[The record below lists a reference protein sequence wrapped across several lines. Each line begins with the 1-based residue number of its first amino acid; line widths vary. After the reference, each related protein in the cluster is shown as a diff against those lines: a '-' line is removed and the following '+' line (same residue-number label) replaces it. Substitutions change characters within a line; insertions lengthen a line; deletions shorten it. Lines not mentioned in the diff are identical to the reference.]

1 MTHAPRFLRS
11 AGRLAAALSAIGLAC
26 LLLGCSKKTS
36 DRSIVWITPAEAQ
49 AEASRGGSSFGFGS
63 RATPI
68 WVDPRPAAEFERERI
83 AGAVSL
89 PFPEMNDRAVPR
101 LSGRDPIFVYGNDH
115 GDPIAVSASK
125 RLIEMGFRNVQTIQG
140 GLRAWKR
147 DGQPVESGPP
157 PVR

>member
-1 MTHAPRFLRS
+1 MKPAPLPLR
-11 AGRLAAALSAIGLAC
+11 RLVPIVAAIGLAA
-26 LLLGCSKKTS
+26 LPLGCTRKTS
-36 DRSIVWITPAEAQ
+36 DRSIVWIAPAAAQ
-49 AEASRGGSSFGFGS
+49 AEAARGGGTFGFGS
-63 RATPI
+63 RTSAI
-68 WVDPRPAAEFERERI
+68 WVDARPAAEFERERI

-89 PFPEMNDRAVPR
+89 PFPEMNDRAVPM

-147 DGQPVESGPP
+147 DGQPIASGPP
-157 PVR
+157 ATP